1 MQTGIIQ
8 KVQSK
13 YVCHRP
19 TAEYD
24 SVTFVVNHEVAA
36 SDHIQVKPDIPD
48 RWRST
53 AESIRYFSWVVEQ
66 IQALQQELGIPSEK
80 Q

>member
-36 SDHIQVKPDIPD
+36 SDHIQVKPDVAQYRRINPLFFVG
-48 RWRST
+48 R
-53 AESIRYFSWVVEQ
+53 
-66 IQALQQELGIPSEK
+66 
-80 Q
+80 